1 MDKEQPT
8 CIQQWRF
15 LLKTLF
21 FTKTFR
27 PAFTLIE
34 VLISV
39 LILSGTIVY
48 ALKIHSQNREQII
61 YISERSKLSLQDSLF
76 VAEDTLRYHKDTKT
90 AYDIVEKY
98 FKVDDLKSRN
108 ILKKISREYFIPE
121 TIQLIADETETPTAV
136 VDEIKIKDQF
146 SSSYFHFKINSF

>member
-1 MDKEQPT
+1 M
-8 CIQQWRF
+8 
-15 LLKTLF
+15 KTQF
-21 FTKTFR
+21 SIKTSH
-27 PAFTLIE
+27 PGFTLIE

-48 ALKIHSQNREQII
+48 ALKIHSQNKEQIV

-76 VAEDTLRYHKDTKT
+76 VADDTLRYHKDTKT
-90 AYDIVEKY
+90 AYDVIERY
-98 FKVDDLKSRN
+98 FKVDDLKSRK

-121 TIQLIADETETPTAV
+121 PIQLIADETEAPTAV
-136 VDEIKIKDQF
+136 VDEIKIKDKF

>member
-1 MDKEQPT
+1 M
-8 CIQQWRF
+8 
-15 LLKTLF
+15 KTQLSV
-21 FTKTFR
+21 KTSR

-48 ALKIHSQNREQII
+48 TLKIHSQNKEQIV

-76 VAEDTLRYHKDTKT
+76 VADDTLRYHKDTKT
-90 AYDIVEKY
+90 AYDVIERY
-98 FKVDDLKSRN
+98 FKVDDLKSRK

-121 TIQLIADETETPTAV
+121 PIQLIADETEAPTAV
-136 VDEIKIKDQF
+136 VDEIKIKDKF

>member
-1 MDKEQPT
+1 M
-8 CIQQWRF
+8 
-15 LLKTLF
+15 KTLLSV
-21 FTKTFR
+21 KTSH

-48 ALKIHSQNREQII
+48 TLKIHSQNKEQIV
-61 YISERSKLSLQDSLF
+61 YISERNKLSLQDSLF
-76 VAEDTLRYHKDTKT
+76 VADDALRYHKDTKT
-90 AYDIVEKY
+90 AYDVIERY
-98 FKVDDLKSRN
+98 FKVDDLKSRK

-121 TIQLIADETETPTAV
+121 PIQLIADETEAPTAV
-136 VDEIKIKDQF
+136 VDEIKIKDKF

>member
-1 MDKEQPT
+1 
-8 CIQQWRF
+8 
-15 LLKTLF
+15 LKTQF
-21 FTKTFR
+21 SIKTSH
-27 PAFTLIE
+27 PGFTLIE

-48 ALKIHSQNREQII
+48 ALKIHSQNKEQIV

-76 VAEDTLRYHKDTKT
+76 VADDALRYHKDKKE
-90 AYDIVEKY
+90 AYEVLRKY
-98 FKVDDLKSRN
+98 FKVEDQKSRE

-121 TIQLIADETETPTAV
+121 PIQLMAEETEAPVAV
-136 VDEIKIKDQF
+136 VNEIKIKDKF